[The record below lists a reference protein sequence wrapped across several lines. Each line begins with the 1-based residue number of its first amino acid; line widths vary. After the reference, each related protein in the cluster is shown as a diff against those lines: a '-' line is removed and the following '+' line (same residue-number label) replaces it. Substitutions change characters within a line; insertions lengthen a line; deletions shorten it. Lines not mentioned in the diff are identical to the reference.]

1 MRDAWDERRQF
12 FRRTHFVDAV
22 AINSYDV
29 PQNTNSHSGLTMSN
43 TRTKDAPTIF
53 NMGRYEDQYV
63 KQHGQWL
70 IAQRLIIADM
80 GYEPKLPAPPAAK
93 Q

>member
-1 MRDAWDERRQF
+1 
-12 FRRTHFVDAV
+12 
-22 AINSYDV
+22 
-29 PQNTNSHSGLTMSN
+29 
-43 TRTKDAPTIF
+43 
-53 NMGRYEDQYV
+53 MGRYEDQYV